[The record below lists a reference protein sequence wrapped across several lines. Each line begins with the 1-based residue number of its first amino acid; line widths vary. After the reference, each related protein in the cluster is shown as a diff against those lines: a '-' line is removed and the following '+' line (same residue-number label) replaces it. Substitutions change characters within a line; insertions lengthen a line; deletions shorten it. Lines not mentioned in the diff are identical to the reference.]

1 MIKKKINFNSKK
13 SKLFYVL
20 LFGILL
26 FSYGFL
32 SAQYKIFPYKQI
44 KILYGETL
52 KKKILSNINSK
63 KKIKTFNKCNIPI
76 INSVPSNSIIFI
88 GHAYGSNKE
97 IDINYLFLP
106 KILNF
111 LELNSKNIDKVI
123 FTGDIF
129 QFPSILKWYKLNNS
143 FGLDFEIH
151 IAPGN
156 HDILRPDSRDVFLQ
170 SKYGLK
176 KYPYSIEL
184 MKNVLII
191 DDSISSK
198 WDVSSETIIEILKNK
213 NKLSIVAR
221 HNTPIKE
228 LTSYVNSSSGISAN
242 LMSYND
248 LKKII
253 PKTNKVVWVI
263 GDSGAF
269 EDLPRITCYKKDN
282 HTFILNGIGDIKNDT
297 IILLNQNNLFSYVL
311 K

>member
-1 MIKKKINFNSKK
+1 ASGSVK
-13 SKLFYVL
+13 
-20 LFGILL
+20 
-26 FSYGFL
+26 
-32 SAQYKIFPYKQI
+32 
-44 KILYGETL
+44 TL
-52 KKKILSNINSK
+52 
-63 KKIKTFNKCNIPI
+63 
-76 INSVPSNSIIFI
+76 
-88 GHAYGSNKE
+88 
-97 IDINYLFLP
+97 DINYFFPP

-123 FTGDIF
+123 FTGDVF
-129 QFPSILKWYKLNNS
+129 QFPSILKWNKLDNT
-143 FGLDFEIH
+143 FGLNFEVH

-156 HDILRPDSRDVFLQ
+156 HDLLRPDSRDVFLQ

-191 DDSISSK
+191 DDSTSSK
-198 WDVSSETIIEILKNK
+198 WNVSSETIREILKNK

-228 LTSYVNSSSGISAN
+228 LLNYVNSSLGIRTN

-269 EDLPRITCYKKDN
+269 EDLPRITCYKRDN
-282 HTFILNGIGDIKNDT
+282 HTFILNGIGEIKNDT
-297 IILLNQNNLFSYVL
+297 IILLNQNNLYSYVL
-311 K
+311 EQI

>member
-1 MIKKKINFNSKK
+1 
-13 SKLFYVL
+13 
-20 LFGILL
+20 
-26 FSYGFL
+26 
-32 SAQYKIFPYKQI
+32 
-44 KILYGETL
+44 
-52 KKKILSNINSK
+52 
-63 KKIKTFNKCNIPI
+63 
-76 INSVPSNSIIFI
+76 
-88 GHAYGSNKE
+88 
-97 IDINYLFLP
+97 
-106 KILNF
+106 
-111 LELNSKNIDKVI
+111 
-123 FTGDIF
+123 
-129 QFPSILKWYKLNNS
+129 
-143 FGLDFEIH
+143 
-151 IAPGN
+151 
-156 HDILRPDSRDVFLQ
+156 
-170 SKYGLK
+170 
-176 KYPYSIEL
+176 

-297 IILLNQNNLFSYVL
+297 IMLLNQNNLFSYVL